1 MNNKKKLALYG
12 GTPIRKTPFPE
23 RFAYDQK
30 EKKIVNQIFNSAIRT
45 GKPIRYSEKYE
56 KIYLKKF
63 STFMNGGYCDLVNSG
78 TNAFLCSLAALE
90 IKPGSEIIIP
100 VVNDP
105 GGVMPVFFLGLI
117 PVPVDI
123 SKSSYNTSVDEIKKK
138 ISKKTKAVLVCH
150 IGGEP
155 ADIVPIKKFLNL
167 KKIKLIEDC
176 SQSHGAKINNKRVGT
191 FGDISFFSTMSSKL
205 HSTGG
210 QGGII
215 YSKSKQLINKAKMF
229 ADRGK
234 KFNNG
239 NFTGKYST
247 LGLNCNIDEISAA
260 IGCVQLDKLP
270 RIIKQTNKIG
280 NYISK
285 KLNEIKSPSSI
296 EINKNYFNVFWFL
309 RLKLDLNKINVSK
322 KIYCKALKSEGLNV
336 DEKYIYNPFFHE
348 WYLNKIY
355 QNFFKKTLLENKIHE
370 KNYSNYNY
378 VHSTNYNIYIRENYS
393 NKDIND
399 IVNAISKID
408 SIFKI

>member
-30 EKKIVNQIFNSAIRT
+30 EKKIVNQIFNSAIKT
-45 GKPIRYSEKYE
+45 GKSIRYSEKYE

-78 TNAFLCSLAALE
+78 TNAFLCSLAALD

-123 SKSSYNTSVDEIKKK
+123 SKSNYNTNLEEIKKK
-138 ISKKTKAVLVCH
+138 ISKKTKAVVVCH

-155 ADIVPIKKFLNL
+155 ADIVPIRKFLNL

-176 SQSHGAKINNKRVGT
+176 SQSHGAKINNKKVGK

-205 HSTGG
+205 HSTGA

-215 YSKSKQLINKAKMF
+215 YSKSKQLINKATMF

-234 KFNNG
+234 KFKKG
-239 NFTGKYST
+239 IFTGKYST

-270 RIIKQTNKIG
+270 KIIKQTNKIG
-280 NYISK
+280 KYISK

-296 EINKNYFNVFWFL
+296 EIKKNYFNVFWFL
-309 RLKLDLNKINVSK
+309 RLKLDLNKINVPK
-322 KIYCKALKSEGLNV
+322 EIYCKALKSEGINV

-348 WYLNKIY
+348 WY
-355 QNFFKKTLLENKIHE
+355 FKKKYKKFLKKNSLNNKMSE
-370 KNYSNYNY
+370 KNFSNYNY

-399 IVNAISKID
+399 IVSSISKID